1 MKKFSISIFL
11 TVLMIDVCSI
21 GTQAEAITFSSV
33 ARGDSTFVNGVSGK
47 KRPTVGLVF
56 CGGGAKGA
64 AHIGVLKRL
73 EELNM
78 PVDLIVGT
86 SMGALIGGLYSIGYT
101 AGQLDS
107 LIGNADWSYLLSDN
121 SKRVDASFSKKMSDE
136 KYLINL
142 PFYNLRAGGRLSK
155 VQRDTDKITSEKIAG
170 KNGNKA
176 LYTQESDHSDS
187 QDISLIGRLP
197 SAYISGQ
204 NVLNLLSGLAI
215 GYQDSID
222 FKKLPIP
229 FACMAT
235 DLATG
240 EEVVLDHGYLPLSM
254 RASMSIPGVFE
265 PVTIDGKVLVDGGV
279 VNNFPIDIA
288 RKMGADIVIGIDVQN
303 ELLKAEDLNSIDKV
317 FSQLIGLIGNEKFL
331 KNKEDADVY
340 IGPDVSKFGTYS
352 FSKSAIDTLVVNG
365 YAATL
370 VKDERLQAVL
380 RKTGPAHFHST
391 NGEKISF
398 AREIYRSQFKVGE
411 IGMEGVSGNDKKWL
425 LSLAGISE
433 NSTISGAQ
441 INEAISLF
449 MGTQAFSQVTYQFAQ
464 QKNGDEKLTFIFKK
478 GPTNILSFGAHYD
491 SEEAAA
497 LLLNLGIHQYDL
509 HGSRL
514 AFTARLSYN
523 PYIKTEY
530 TYVCRNFPRFVATYE
545 FGTKD
550 INIYSSSTS
559 KNNISYVYNGL
570 EVSFANMYLR
580 NFDIKAGARIQ
591 NFKFTKF
598 LSDYINESEYTLNA
612 RSYACVFADAKMD
625 NRDSKHFTKKGMYL
639 DASAEY
645 YFAGFHSGFN
655 SFSAFRFGYYLAI
668 NLNDDLVLLPYIYAR
683 ITLHNKSEFPFYN
696 FVGGSE
702 EGRYI
707 DHQIPFIGIN
717 YANAMNKSVAV
728 ARLDLRRKIGKKH
741 YIYAICNYL
750 RTQDDLGAIMDVSKG
765 GYWGAALK
773 YSYDTPIGPLSF
785 NIHWS
790 DYNHKAGAY
799 VSLGY
804 YF

>member
-1 MKKFSISIFL
+1 MRKFLVVITVFL
-11 TVLMIDVCSI
+11 LAVCGS
-21 GTQAEAITFSSV
+21 GQQAGAFTQKDTLAVNKSV
-33 ARGDSTFVNGVSGK
+33 GKK
-47 KRPTVGLVF
+47 KRPVVGLVL

-73 EELNM
+73 EELHV

-86 SMGALIGGLYSIGYT
+86 SMGALIGGLYSMGYS
-101 AGQLDS
+101 ADQLDS

-121 SKRVDASFSKKMSDE
+121 SKRVDASFSRKMSDE

-155 VQRDTDKITSEKIAG
+155 VQRDTAKINAAKIARKNGG
-170 KNGNKA
+170 KTSKGNKA
-176 LYTQESDHSDS
+176 NTAATDNSGSQET
-187 QDISLIGRLP
+187 SLISRLP

-204 NVLNLLSGLAI
+204 NVLNLLNGLAI

-254 RASMSIPGVFE
+254 RASMSIPGVFA

-288 RKMGADIVIGIDVQN
+288 RKMGADIVIGVDVQN
-303 ELLKAEDLNSIDKV
+303 DLLKADDLNSIDKV
-317 FSQLIGLIGNEKFL
+317 FNQLIGLMGNDKFI

-340 IGPDVSKFGTYS
+340 IKPDVSKFGTYS
-352 FSKSAIDTLVVNG
+352 FSKSAIDTLVANG
-365 YAATL
+365 YAAAL
-370 VKDERLQAVL
+370 VKDERLQSLL
-380 RKTGPAHFHST
+380 RKTGPANFHGT
-391 NGEKISF
+391 EQEKNSS
-398 AREIYRSQFKVGE
+398 AREIYRSKFKIGE
-411 IGMEGVSGNDKKWL
+411 IGMDGVSPNDKKWL
-425 LSLAGISE
+425 LNLAGISE
-433 NSTISGAQ
+433 NSTVSGAQ

-449 MGTQAFSQVTYQFAQ
+449 IGTQAFSQVTYQLAQ
-464 QKNGDEKLTFIFKK
+464 QKSGEEKLTFIFKK
-478 GPTNILSFGAHYD
+478 GPTNIISFGAHYD

-497 LLLNLGIHQYDL
+497 LLLHLGIHQYDL
-509 HGSRL
+509 HGSRYGL
-514 AFTARLSYN
+514 TARLSYN
-523 PYIKTEY
+523 PYIKNEY
-530 TYVCRNFPRFVATYE
+530 TYVFRHFPRFVATYE

-550 INIYSSSTS
+550 LNIYSSSVS
-559 KNNISYVYNGL
+559 KNNISYVYNGV
-570 EVSFANMYLR
+570 EACFANMYLR
-580 NFDIKAGARIQ
+580 NFDIKAGVKIQ

-598 LSDYINESEYTLNA
+598 LSDYINESDYTLKA
-612 RSYACVFADAKMD
+612 RSYASVFADAKMD
-625 NRDSKHFTKKGMYL
+625 NRDSKYFAKRGMYL

-655 SFSAFRFGYYLAI
+655 RFAAFRVGYHLAI
-668 NLNDDLVLLPYIYAR
+668 NLTHDFILIPYVYAR
-683 ITLHNKSEFPFYN
+683 VTLNNKSEFPFYN
-696 FVGGSE
+696 FIGGSE

-728 ARLDLRRKIGKKH
+728 ARIDLRKKIGKKH
-741 YIYAICNYL
+741 YVYAVCNYM
-750 RTQDDLGAIMDVSKG
+750 RTEGNLGGIIDISKG

-773 YSYDTPIGPLSF
+773 YSYDTPLGPLSF
-785 NIHWS
+785 NLHWS
-790 DYNHKAGAY
+790 DYNNRVGAY

>member
-1 MKKFSISIFL
+1 MKKLPVFFM
-11 TVLMIDVCSI
+11 VLMTVICSV
-21 GTQAEAITFSSV
+21 GPRAAAVTFSSI
-33 ARGDSTFVNGVSGK
+33 ALGDSTFVNGVSGK
-47 KRPTVGLVF
+47 KRPTVGLVL

-73 EELNM
+73 EELNV
-78 PVDLIVGT
+78 PVDLVVGT
-86 SMGALIGGLYSIGYT
+86 SVGALIGGLYSMGYT
-101 AGQLDS
+101 ANQLDS
-107 LIGNADWSYLLSDN
+107 LIRNADWSYLLSDN

-136 KYLINL
+136 KYLINV

-155 VQRDTDKITSEKIAG
+155 VQRDTAKIKAEKITGE
-170 KNGNKA
+170 NGNKT
-176 LYTQESDHSDS
+176 LGIQESDNSGS
-187 QDISLIGRLP
+187 QETSLMGVLP
-197 SAYISGQ
+197 SAYMSGQ
-204 NVLNLLSGLAI
+204 NVLNLLNGLAI

-254 RASMSIPGVFE
+254 RASMSIPGVFA

-288 RKMGADIVIGIDVQN
+288 RKMGADIVIGVDVQN
-303 ELLKAEDLNSIDKV
+303 ELLKAEDLNSIDEV
-317 FSQLIGLIGNEKFL
+317 FNQLIGLMGNEKFL

-340 IGPDVSKFGTYS
+340 IRPDVSKFGTYS

-370 VKDERLQAVL
+370 VKDERLRAVL
-380 RKTGPAHFHST
+380 RKTGPVHFHSA

-411 IGMEGVSGNDKKWL
+411 IGMEGVSKNDKKWL

-449 MGTQAFSQVTYQFAQ
+449 IGTQAFSQVTYQLAQ

-478 GPTNILSFGAHYD
+478 GPTNIVSFGAHYD

-514 AFTARLSYN
+514 GLTARLSYN
-523 PYIKTEY
+523 PYIKAEY
-530 TYVCRNFPRFVATYE
+530 TYLFRNFPRFVATYE

-550 INIYSSSTS
+550 INIYSSGSS

-598 LSDYINESEYTLNA
+598 LSDYIDESEYTLNA
-612 RSYACVFADAKMD
+612 RGYACVFADAKMD
-625 NRDSKHFTKKGMYL
+625 NRDSKYFAKKGMYI

-655 SFSAFRFGYYLAI
+655 SFSAFRLGYRLAI
-668 NLNDDLVLLPYIYAR
+668 NLANDFVLIPYFYAR
-683 ITLHNKSEFPFYN
+683 VTLNNKSEFPFYN

-707 DHQIPFIGIN
+707 DHQIPFVGIN
-717 YANAMNKSVAV
+717 YANAVNKSVAIF
-728 ARLDLRRKIGKKH
+728 RLDLRKKIGRKH
-741 YIYAICNYL
+741 YVYAICNYL
-750 RTQDDLGAIMDVSKG
+750 RTQGNLGGIMDVSKG

-773 YSYDTPIGPLSF
+773 YSYDTPLGPLSF

-790 DYNHKAGAY
+790 DFNHKVGAY